1 MEDRNTSVNSDGIL
15 DKRLE
20 EIAQKRKE
28 LQNVEIELKA
38 QALARSEVLN
48 LEGRFQSKINEY
60 IDAASILKDQLK
72 ESQQHIQ
79 QLEMKLV
86 EMDRELHAVKLDN
99 EAAWAKDDLLRE
111 QNKELATFRRELD
124 NSEAERAQRLQQM
137 HDFQE
142 HIQEKENR
150 ILQLEEQN
158 RVAQETILFKDEKLR
173 EAQSWVARLQEMDA
187 LQSTALHAQLR
198 DRTEQ
203 FNQYWIGLHRQ
214 FAEVERHHLQTIQQL
229 QLELAEARK
238 QNGVNNE
245 GTIKS
250 VSHNS
255 VDSSSSVHNKGNQIN
270 NVDASNGN
278 LVTITNDNLNGLAPS
293 ASGSKTGSTVG
304 VTIATSPMV
313 GLIPHN
319 QLTAALHPFVIHPQ
333 GLSQSV
339 SSSSSSQI
347 PQFVGHFQP
356 VSAISAH
363 QHWQLQ
369 QLQALPDGSQNPIQN
384 KHQPA
389 QIQQNHSVSDFHHSY
404 DNHVNQ
410 QQQST
415 SINGSSDKENLSHAS
430 DGVLYQ
436 EPLEPQASSVNGP
449 QQKPNAVTSFQPSLV
464 FASPIKR
471 SVIAG
476 HEQMVVSDG
485 NRSQDQHLASTKG
498 EPSPDESKCSNN
510 AANNS
515 EKKERT
521 SEGDSIKWTA
531 NSAAP
536 TQPPQPALLDE
547 RTLLGCIVRA
557 IPLGADKRIRISTTL
572 PNRLGKMLAP
582 LHWHD
587 YKKQYGKLDDFV
599 ARHPELF
606 VIEDDFVHLREGAHE
621 VISATTAKAKVAASS
636 SSGPY
641 TSTFHSVA
649 LTPMSQNNSSKIVAS
664 QQQSNGAS
672 FSVAQGMSTLNI
684 SDKSEKYPEVNGLL
698 TKKHATIAGANK
710 GSTYA
715 NISIGAK
722 QQARSTGAGVISRR

>member
-1 MEDRNTSVNSDGIL
+1 MEDRNTNVNSDGIL
-15 DKRLE
+15 EKRLE
-20 EIAQKRKE
+20 DIAQKRKE

-38 QALARSEVLN
+38 QAMARSEVLN
-48 LEGRFQSKINEY
+48 LESRFQSKINEY
-60 IDAASILKDQLK
+60 IDAASILKEQLK

-79 QLEMKLV
+79 QLEMKLI

-142 HIQEKENR
+142 HIQEKESR

-158 RVAQETILFKDEKLR
+158 RAAQENILFKDEKLR

-203 FNQYWIGLHRQ
+203 FNQYWIGLQRQ

-238 QNGVNNE
+238 LNGVNKE
-245 GTIKS
+245 GIIKS

-255 VDSSSSVHNKGNQIN
+255 ADSSSSVHNKGNQIN
-270 NVDASNGN
+270 NADASNGN
-278 LVTITNDNLNGLAPS
+278 LGVITNDNVDGLAP
-293 ASGSKTGSTVG
+293 TGSTVG

-333 GLSQSV
+333 GLSQSI

-347 PQFVGHFQP
+347 PQLVGHFQP

-389 QIQQNHSVSDFHHSY
+389 QTQQNHSGSDFHHNY

-415 SINGSSDKENLSHAS
+415 SINGSSDKENLLHGS

-449 QQKPNAVTSFQPSLV
+449 QQKPNAITSFQPSLV
-464 FASPIKR
+464 FASPVKR
-471 SVIAG
+471 SVIAV
-476 HEQMVVSDG
+476 HEQMIVSDS
-485 NRSQDQHLASTKG
+485 NRSQDQHLVSTKG
-498 EPSPDESKCSNN
+498 QPSPDESKCSNN
-510 AANNS
+510 PADNS
-515 EKKERT
+515 EKKERI
-521 SEGDSIKWTA
+521 SEGDSVKWTA
-531 NSAAP
+531 NSVAP

-636 SSGPY
+636 SSAAY
-641 TSTFHSVA
+641 TSTLHSVA
-649 LTPMSQNNSSKIVAS
+649 LTPMSQNNSNKIVAS
-664 QQQSNGAS
+664 YQQSNGAS
-672 FSVAQGMSTLNI
+672 FSVAQGISTINI
-684 SDKSEKYPEVNGLL
+684 SDKSEKYPEVIGLL
-698 TKKHATIAGANK
+698 TKKHATVAGANK

-715 NISIGAK
+715 NVSIGAK